1 MILCK
6 TRYIFSLCITKKNER
21 YRIVIW
27 NEIPITSYEWIV
39 VNGPIGK
46 TFHILPIKDME
57 WHYHIDV
64 YR

>member
-1 MILCK
+1 M
-6 TRYIFSLCITKKNER
+6 YYKKNER